1 MHLDLGA
8 AEEKGPLQFPGQR
21 PRMGH
26 GGEDQE
32 CHTLPTYEKTR
43 LMTAE
48 RRTDHQFRGGETST
62 SREPF

>member
-1 MHLDLGA
+1 
-8 AEEKGPLQFPGQR
+8 
-21 PRMGH
+21 MGH